1 MGLLPILPKLE
12 SDGVPLLTL
21 SRALLVPVPDGSGIG
36 SGSDRFRAPAGIEVG
51 IDCGAVFQPAGG
63 SCRFGGNPAGPDRG
77 R

>member
-21 SRALLVPVPDGSGIG
+21 SRALLVPVPVPDG

-63 SCRFGGNPAGPDRG
+63 SCRFGGNLAGPDRG